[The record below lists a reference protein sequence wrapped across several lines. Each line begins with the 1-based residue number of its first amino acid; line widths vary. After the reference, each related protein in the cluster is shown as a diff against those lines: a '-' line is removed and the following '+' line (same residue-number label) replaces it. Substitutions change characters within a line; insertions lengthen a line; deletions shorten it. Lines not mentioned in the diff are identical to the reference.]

1 MNKTKI
7 EWCDSTWNPVTGCR
21 HGCPYCYARSV
32 AGRFGGRW
40 DDSSYRS
47 KGGDGGIHTIDD
59 PLMRHTTGKN
69 HDIGVHS
76 VVAPFPFGFD
86 PTFHRYRLEQPSKKA
101 KGQTIFVCSMA
112 DLFGAWVP
120 TRWIVEVLD
129 TCRKVPQHRY
139 LFLTKN
145 PKRYIELE
153 HMALLPHEDNFWFG
167 STVTNGEDYAAWMKD
182 IGCHWFLS
190 IEPLLGPVDLTAGS
204 GPMPEWVIIGAETGN
219 RKEKVRPEYEWV
231 QSIVSDCVTF
241 NVPVFMKDSMKTI
254 WPSKLFREF
263 PWDYACP
270 VCHNMEHLPGSK
282 FCMVCGTAFPLN
294 GDGR

>member
-1 MNKTKI
+1 M
-7 EWCDSTWNPVTGCR
+7 TGCKR
-21 HGCPYCYARSV
+21 GCPYCYAKRI
-32 AGRFGGRW
+32 AERFKC
-40 DDSSYRS
+40 
-47 KGGDGGIHTIDD
+47 KGVKPGE
-59 PLMRHTTGKN
+59 
-69 HDIGVHS
+69 
-76 VVAPFPFGFD
+76 VVECFELKEPFYQDERNQPYPFGFV
-86 PTFHRYRLEQPSKKA
+86 PTMHRYRLGEPARKT

-112 DLFGAWVP
+112 ELFGPWVP

-129 TCRKVPQHRY
+129 ACRKAPQHRY
-139 LFLTKN
+139 LFLTKY
-145 PKRYIELE
+145 PKRYLELD

-167 STVTNGEDYAAWMKD
+167 STVTKGEDSAAWMKD

-241 NVPVFMKDSMKTI
+241 NIPVFMKDSMKAI

-263 PWDYACP
+263 PWDYTCP
-270 VCHNMEHLPGSK
+270 VCHNTQHPPGAK
-282 FCMVCGTAFPLN
+282 FCMVCGTAFPLK
-294 GDGR
+294 GDR